1 MLTLN
6 IILFCCLTLGLLLV
20 MRGVYMN
27 RSNKEALETISD
39 ELLSLYNQTAQ
50 TKKLLEKRIK
60 GAQVDLSNDI
70 DSPAL
75 LSTMITVLI
84 KKIGSMRLSVD
95 DFTAVEDDDYISV
108 YVDSVTNEI
117 ILSLDHTAAENN
129 PLSYVN
135 FSKTDDSTYH

>member
-50 TKKLLEKRIK
+50 TKKLLEKRIA
-60 GAQVDLSNDI
+60 GGQADLSNDI
-70 DSPAL
+70 DSPAV

-84 KKIGSMRLSVD
+84 KKVGSMRLSID

-108 YVDSVTNEI
+108 YIDSVTNDI
-117 ILSLDHTAAENN
+117 ILSLDHTAGEKN
-129 PLSYVN
+129 PIDYVN